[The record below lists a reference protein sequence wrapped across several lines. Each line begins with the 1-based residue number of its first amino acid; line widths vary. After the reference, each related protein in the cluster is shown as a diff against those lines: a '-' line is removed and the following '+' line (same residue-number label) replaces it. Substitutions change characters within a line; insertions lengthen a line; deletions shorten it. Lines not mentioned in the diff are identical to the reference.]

1 MNKTIN
7 SQQKDIYAIWAKVN
21 ILYTVWADRHKINC
35 NTLMLFYELDIY
47 GQTSQKL
54 LADHLGIP
62 KQTVSNIVKSLL
74 RENYVTMLPSER
86 DKREKMLALTP
97 QGKKYSR
104 KFLLPLYELEQRT
117 IRMVGEERIEQ
128 MLETEKLFNL
138 VFEKNMEETE

>member
-1 MNKTIN
+1 MGKG
-7 SQQKDIYAIWAKVN
+7 QYP
-21 ILYTVWADRHKINC
+21 LYGMADRHKINC

-62 KQTVSNIVKSLL
+62 KQTVNNIVKSLL

-97 QGKKYSR
+97 QGKEYSR

-117 IRMVGEERIEQ
+117 IRMVGEERIG
-128 MLETEKLFNL
+128 
-138 VFEKNMEETE
+138 